1 MKIMFSSRA
10 EIETL
15 KDMVK
20 SLARSVED
28 VTTEIKILRNEVEEL
43 RKKI

>member
-1 MKIMFSSRA
+1 MFASRA

>member
-1 MKIMFSSRA
+1 MFASRA

-20 SLARSVED
+20 SLSRSVED
-28 VTTEIKILRNEVEEL
+28 VTTDIK
-43 RKKI
+43 

>member
-1 MKIMFSSRA
+1 MFASRA

-28 VTTEIKILRNEVEEL
+28 VTTEVKILRREVEEM
-43 RKKI
+43 KKK

>member
-1 MKIMFSSRA
+1 MFASRA

-20 SLARSVED
+20 SLAHSVED
-28 VTTEIKILRNEVEEL
+28 VTTEVKILRNEVEEL

>member
-1 MKIMFSSRA
+1 MFASRG

-43 RKKI
+43 KRKL